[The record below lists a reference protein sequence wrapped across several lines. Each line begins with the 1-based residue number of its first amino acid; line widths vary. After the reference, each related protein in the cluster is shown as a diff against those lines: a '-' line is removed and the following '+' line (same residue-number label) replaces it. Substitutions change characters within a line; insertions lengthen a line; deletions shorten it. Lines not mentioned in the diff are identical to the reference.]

1 MNWKHEKSSILER
14 LDKKT
19 IFKLYHI
26 EELENTE
33 AYRMQAMK
41 KHTKLLND
49 LNNFIE
55 IKRIL
60 ADNVKTLDKI
70 SDDIDQQEREI
81 ERLEQ
86 LNTPTFQI
94 KKMQDNHDIKAT
106 SYNLLLELHQHNLI
120 TLWKL
125 SRYILKQFK
134 HFSEDEIKEYNLADI
149 QASIKEQSD
158 NIKPKFIDLLKYDI
172 KHIKD

>member
-1 MNWKHEKSSILER
+1 
-14 LDKKT
+14 
-19 IFKLYHI
+19 
-26 EELENTE
+26 
-33 AYRMQAMK
+33 MQAMK

-60 ADNVKTLDKI
+60 ADNAKTLNKI
-70 SDDIDQQEREI
+70 SDDIDEQEREI

-94 KKMQDNHDIKAT
+94 NQIKDNHDIKAA
-106 SYNLLLELHQHNLI
+106 SYNLLLELHQQNLI

-158 NIKPKFIDLLKYDI
+158 KIKPKFIDLLKYDI
-172 KHIKD
+172 KHIKDWEHEQTKPSN

>member
-1 MNWKHEKSSILER
+1 
-14 LDKKT
+14 
-19 IFKLYHI
+19 
-26 EELENTE
+26 
-33 AYRMQAMK
+33 MQAMK

-70 SDDIDQQEREI
+70 SDDIDEQEREI

-106 SYNLLLELHQHNLI
+106 SYNQLLELHQHNLI

-134 HFSEDEIKEYNLADI
+134 HFSEDEIKEYKLNDI
-149 QASIKEQSD
+149 QVSIKEQSD
-158 NIKPKFIDLLKYDI
+158 NIKPKFIDLVKYDI
-172 KHIKD
+172 KHIKDW

>member
-1 MNWKHEKSSILER
+1 
-14 LDKKT
+14 
-19 IFKLYHI
+19 
-26 EELENTE
+26 
-33 AYRMQAMK
+33 MQAME

-55 IKRIL
+55 IKRLI

-70 SDDIDQQEREI
+70 SDDIDEQEREI

-134 HFSEDEIKEYNLADI
+134 HFSEDEIKEYKLNDI
-149 QASIKEQSD
+149 QNSIKEQSD
-158 NIKPKFIDLLKYDI
+158 KIKPKFIDLLKYEI
-172 KHIKD
+172 KHIKDW

>member
-1 MNWKHEKSSILER
+1 
-14 LDKKT
+14 
-19 IFKLYHI
+19 
-26 EELENTE
+26 
-33 AYRMQAMK
+33 MQAMK

-70 SDDIDQQEREI
+70 SDDIDQQEKEI
-81 ERLEQ
+81 KILEQ

-134 HFSEDEIKEYNLADI
+134 HFSEDEIKEYKLNDI
-149 QASIKEQSD
+149 QNSIKEQSD
-158 NIKPKFIDLLKYDI
+158 KIKPKFIDLLKYDI
-172 KHIKD
+172 KHIKDW

>member
-1 MNWKHEKSSILER
+1 M
-14 LDKKT
+14 
-19 IFKLYHI
+19 
-26 EELENTE
+26 E

-70 SDDIDQQEREI
+70 SDDIDEQEREI

-86 LNTPTFQI
+86 LNTP
-94 KKMQDNHDIKAT
+94 N
-106 SYNLLLELHQHNLI
+106 
-120 TLWKL
+120 
-125 SRYILKQFK
+125 
-134 HFSEDEIKEYNLADI
+134 
-149 QASIKEQSD
+149 
-158 NIKPKFIDLLKYDI
+158 
-172 KHIKD
+172 

>member
-1 MNWKHEKSSILER
+1 
-14 LDKKT
+14 
-19 IFKLYHI
+19 
-26 EELENTE
+26 
-33 AYRMQAMK
+33 MQAMK

-49 LNNFIE
+49 LINFIE

-86 LNTPTFQI
+86 LNIPTFQI
-94 KKMQDNHDIKAT
+94 NQIKDNHDIKAT
-106 SYNLLLELHQHNLI
+106 SYNQLLELHQQNLI

-149 QASIKEQSD
+149 QVSIKEQSD
-158 NIKPKFIDLLKYDI
+158 NIKPKFIDLVKYDI

>member
-1 MNWKHEKSSILER
+1 
-14 LDKKT
+14 
-19 IFKLYHI
+19 
-26 EELENTE
+26 
-33 AYRMQAMK
+33 MQAMK

-70 SDDIDQQEREI
+70 SDDIDEQEREI
-81 ERLEQ
+81 KRLEQ

-94 KKMQDNHDIKAT
+94 KKMQDKHDIKAT
-106 SYNLLLELHQHNLI
+106 SYNLLLELHQQNLI

-158 NIKPKFIDLLKYDI
+158 NIKPKFIDLVKYDI
-172 KHIKD
+172 KHIKDW

>member
-1 MNWKHEKSSILER
+1 
-14 LDKKT
+14 
-19 IFKLYHI
+19 
-26 EELENTE
+26 
-33 AYRMQAMK
+33 MQAMK

-70 SDDIDQQEREI
+70 SDDIDQQEKEI

-125 SRYILKQFK
+125 SKYILKQFK
-134 HFSEDEIKEYNLADI
+134 HFSEDEIKEYKLNDI
-149 QASIKEQSD
+149 QESIQEQSD

-172 KHIKD
+172 KHIKDW

>member
-1 MNWKHEKSSILER
+1 
-14 LDKKT
+14 
-19 IFKLYHI
+19 
-26 EELENTE
+26 
-33 AYRMQAMK
+33 MQAME

-55 IKRIL
+55 IKRLI

-70 SDDIDQQEREI
+70 SDDIDEQEREI

-94 KKMQDNHDIKAT
+94 KKMQDNHDIKAS

-134 HFSEDEIKEYNLADI
+134 HFSEDEIKEYKLNDI
-149 QASIKEQSD
+149 QNSIKEQSD
-158 NIKPKFIDLLKYDI
+158 KIKPKFIDLLKYDI

>member
-1 MNWKHEKSSILER
+1 M
-14 LDKKT
+14 
-19 IFKLYHI
+19 
-26 EELENTE
+26 E
-33 AYRMQAMK
+33 AYRMQAME

-55 IKRIL
+55 IKRLI

-134 HFSEDEIKEYNLADI
+134 HFSEDEIKEYKLNDI
-149 QASIKEQSD
+149 QVSIKEQSD
-158 NIKPKFIDLLKYDI
+158 NIKPKFIDLLKYDL
-172 KHIKD
+172 KHLGGQQHG

>member
-1 MNWKHEKSSILER
+1 
-14 LDKKT
+14 
-19 IFKLYHI
+19 
-26 EELENTE
+26 
-33 AYRMQAMK
+33 MQAMK

-55 IKRIL
+55 IKRLI

-70 SDDIDQQEREI
+70 SDDIDEQEREI

-86 LNTPTFQI
+86 LNIPTFQI
-94 KKMQDNHDIKAT
+94 KKMQDNHDIKAI
-106 SYNLLLELHQHNLI
+106 SYNQLIELHQQNLI

-172 KHIKD
+172 THIKDW

>member
-1 MNWKHEKSSILER
+1 
-14 LDKKT
+14 
-19 IFKLYHI
+19 
-26 EELENTE
+26 
-33 AYRMQAMK
+33 MQAME

-70 SDDIDQQEREI
+70 SDDIDEQEREI

-134 HFSEDEIKEYNLADI
+134 YFSEDEIKEYNLADI

-158 NIKPKFIDLLKYDI
+158 NIKPKFIDLVKYDI
-172 KHIKD
+172 THIKD

>member
-1 MNWKHEKSSILER
+1 
-14 LDKKT
+14 
-19 IFKLYHI
+19 
-26 EELENTE
+26 
-33 AYRMQAMK
+33 MQAMK

-55 IKRIL
+55 IKRLI

-70 SDDIDQQEREI
+70 SDDIDEQRREI

-106 SYNLLLELHQHNLI
+106 SYNLLLELHQQNLI

-158 NIKPKFIDLLKYDI
+158 KIKPKFIDLLKYDI
-172 KHIKD
+172 KHIKDWEHEI

>member
-1 MNWKHEKSSILER
+1 
-14 LDKKT
+14 
-19 IFKLYHI
+19 
-26 EELENTE
+26 
-33 AYRMQAMK
+33 MQAMK

-55 IKRIL
+55 IKRLI

-70 SDDIDQQEREI
+70 SDDIDEQKREI

-94 KKMQDNHDIKAT
+94 KQMQDNHDIKAI
-106 SYNLLLELHQHNLI
+106 SYNQLIELHQQNLI

-158 NIKPKFIDLLKYDI
+158 NIKPKFIDLVKYDI

>member
-1 MNWKHEKSSILER
+1 
-14 LDKKT
+14 
-19 IFKLYHI
+19 
-26 EELENTE
+26 
-33 AYRMQAMK
+33 MQAMK

-55 IKRIL
+55 IKRLI

-86 LNTPTFQI
+86 LNTPIFQI

-106 SYNLLLELHQHNLI
+106 SYNLLLELHQQNLI

-125 SRYILKQFK
+125 SKYILKQFK
-134 HFSEDEIKEYNLADI
+134 HFSEDEIKEYNLAGI
-149 QASIKEQSD
+149 QESIQEQSD

>member
-1 MNWKHEKSSILER
+1 
-14 LDKKT
+14 
-19 IFKLYHI
+19 
-26 EELENTE
+26 
-33 AYRMQAMK
+33 MQAMK

-55 IKRIL
+55 IKRLI

-134 HFSEDEIKEYNLADI
+134 HFSEDEIKEYKLNDI
-149 QASIKEQSD
+149 QVSIQEQSD

>member
-1 MNWKHEKSSILER
+1 M
-14 LDKKT
+14 
-19 IFKLYHI
+19 
-26 EELENTE
+26 E

-49 LNNFIE
+49 LINFIE

-70 SDDIDQQEREI
+70 SDDIDQQEKEI

-86 LNTPTFQI
+86 LNTPTFRI
-94 KKMQDNHDIKAT
+94 KQMQDNHDIKAT

-134 HFSEDEIKEYNLADI
+134 HFSEDEIKEYKLNDI
-149 QASIKEQSD
+149 QVSIKEQSD

>member
-1 MNWKHEKSSILER
+1 
-14 LDKKT
+14 
-19 IFKLYHI
+19 
-26 EELENTE
+26 
-33 AYRMQAMK
+33 MQAMK
-41 KHTKLLND
+41 KHKKLLND

-70 SDDIDQQEREI
+70 SDDIDEQGREI

-94 KKMQDNHDIKAT
+94 KQMQDNHDIKAT

-134 HFSEDEIKEYNLADI
+134 HFSEDEIKEYKLNDI
-149 QASIKEQSD
+149 QESIQEQSD

>member
-1 MNWKHEKSSILER
+1 M
-14 LDKKT
+14 
-19 IFKLYHI
+19 
-26 EELENTE
+26 E
-33 AYRMQAMK
+33 AYRMQGMEK
-41 KHTKLLND
+41 QKKLLND
-49 LNNFIE
+49 LNTFIE

-70 SDDIDQQEREI
+70 SDDIDEQEREI

-94 KKMQDNHDIKAT
+94 KKMQDNHDIKAIN
-106 SYNLLLELHQHNLI
+106 YNLLLELHQQNLI

-125 SRYILKQFK
+125 SRHILKQFK
-134 HFSEDEIKEYNLADI
+134 HFSEDEIQTYNLNNI
-149 QASIKEQSD
+149 QSSIQEQSD
-158 NIKPKFIDLLKYDI
+158 NIKPKFIDLVKYNI

>member
-1 MNWKHEKSSILER
+1 
-14 LDKKT
+14 
-19 IFKLYHI
+19 
-26 EELENTE
+26 
-33 AYRMQAMK
+33 MQAMR

-70 SDDIDQQEREI
+70 SDDIDQQEKEI
-81 ERLEQ
+81 EKLKR

-106 SYNLLLELHQHNLI
+106 SYNLLLELHQQNLI

-134 HFSEDEIKEYNLADI
+134 HFSEDEIKEYKLNDI
-149 QASIKEQSD
+149 QESIQEQSD
-158 NIKPKFIDLLKYDI
+158 NIKPKFIDLVKYDI